1 MSEPEADV
9 DQQLTSELTASPIA
23 DGKGA
28 DPQSAQPTVHSL
40 NAPTITDL
48 KDRQLGDFKLLR
60 RIGKGGM
67 AEVYL
72 AEQSALKRNVAVKVL
87 REEMLGEAVHLQ
99 RFEQEAK
106 AAGGLNHPNI
116 VQVYTIGHDDGVHYI
131 AQEYVQGMNLREY
144 LSRNGPPDLATALE
158 FMRQIASALEASS
171 EAGIVHRDIKP
182 ENILITRKNQT
193 KITDFGLAQ
202 LSLPGEQ
209 LQLTQV
215 GMTMGTPLYMSPE
228 QVNGR
233 NVDHRSDLYSMG
245 VTCYHMLCGSTPFRG
260 ETALSVAIQH
270 VNADP
275 PPLRE
280 QRPDLPLI
288 VCKLV
293 HRLMAKVPDDRYQ
306 NAEQVVDDIERIQK
320 AVAENPA
327 VLAKMKL
334 SDIDLPPGASRWLAP
349 FVGWSIKKHI
359 ALFVITALCVGG
371 VAAAVGM
378 RNRPLDPFN
387 TPAAAP
393 KEKVPHFDTANEHLN
408 YAMTRDSEEAWKTII
423 ERFPGPADAT
433 TRRVAMDELALLYV
447 RTRRYE
453 EAAELYREMTL
464 LDKKEEKWRAA
475 GHAGLYVIASL
486 NGHHED
492 ASRIFATELLPLLKS
507 LCNKKPDPKLTRSDP
522 LYIMVRNAYDSNNAR
537 YAKAGRKRP
546 SLRDLVFERN

>member
-1 MSEPEADV
+1 MSEPETDV
-9 DQQLTSELTASPIA
+9 DPQLTSELTASPIA
-23 DGKGA
+23 EEKGA
-28 DPQSAQPTVHSL
+28 DHQANHPTAHSL
-40 NAPTITDL
+40 ESPTITDL

-87 REEMLGEAVHLQ
+87 REEMLGDAVHLQ

-209 LQLTQV
+209 LHLTQV

-275 PPLRE
+275 PPLKV
-280 QRPDLPLI
+280 QRPDLPEI

-320 AVAENPA
+320 VVAENPS

-334 SDIDLPPGASRWLAP
+334 SDIGLPPGMSRWLAP
-349 FVGWSIKKHI
+349 FVGWGIKKQI
-359 ALFVITALCVGG
+359 AVFVISALCVGG

-378 RNRPLDPFN
+378 RNRPPDPFA
-387 TPAAAP
+387 TPAAEP
-393 KEKVPHFDTANEHLN
+393 KEKIPRYATAQKQLD
-408 YAMTRDSEEAWKTII
+408 YAIVRANSEDAWKAVI
-423 ERFPGPADAT
+423 ERFPSPDDANS
-433 TRRVAMDELALLYV
+433 RRVAMDELALLYV

-453 EAAELYREMTL
+453 EAAELYRQLTL
-464 LDKKEEKWRAA
+464 LDEKEEKWRAS

-486 NGHHED
+486 KGRHED
-492 ASRIFATELLPLLKS
+492 SSRIFATELLPLLKS
-507 LCNKKPDPKLTRSDP
+507 LCNARPPKLTRSDP
-522 LYIMVRNAYDSNNAR
+522 LYILVRNAYDSNNAR
-537 YAKAGRKRP
+537 YAKDGRKRP
-546 SLRDLVFERN
+546 SLRELIFGRS